1 MYEKIYTTI
10 LLLGMAISMS
20 ASFHLTIEKW
30 VEDDL
35 VSIDVTKDTTIIVT
49 EYEYDE
55 DLEEATMGVE
65 GVMYSDESQQITVSI
80 TRSAEG
86 IFDQFC
92 AAGNCVPGNSELTQ
106 ELEFTIGSMASMRR
120 WFTHYTVYEAGT
132 ETIVYSF
139 NDGINPA
146 LTLTVKYS
154 YMDEDTAVDNV
165 VVLPTNNII
174 YNLLGQRMPTTNWED
189 LSAGIYIIN
198 GKKYIKQ

>member
-1 MYEKIYTTI
+1 MKKIYTTI

-35 VSIDVTKDTTIIVT
+35 VSTDITKDTTIVVS

-65 GVMYSDESQQITVSI
+65 GVMYSDDTQDITVSI
-80 TRSAEG
+80 TRSATG

-106 ELEFTIGSMASMRR
+106 ELNFTVGTLSSMRR
-120 WFTHYTVYEAGT
+120 WFTHYTVYEAST
-132 ETIVYSF
+132 ETIAYTF
-139 NDGINPA
+139 DDGINPT

-154 YMDEDTAVDNV
+154 YNDENTAVEDVLVRPTDNA
-165 VVLPTNNII
+165 I
-174 YNLLGQRMPTTNWED
+174 YNLLGQRMPTNE
-189 LSAGIYIIN
+189 LSELPAGIYIVN
-198 GKKYIKQ
+198 GKKIIKQ

>member
-1 MYEKIYTTI
+1 MKKFYTTI
-10 LLLGMAISMS
+10 LLLGMTISMS

-154 YMDEDTAVDNV
+154 YMDEDTAVEDV
-165 VVLPTNNII
+165 IVRPTNNTI
-174 YNLLGQRMPTTNWED
+174 YNLLGQRMPTTNWEE

-198 GKKYIKQ
+198 GKKYIKK

>member
-1 MYEKIYTTI
+1 MKKIYTTI
-10 LLLGMAISMS
+10 FLLGLAISMS

-35 VSIDVTKDTTIIVT
+35 VSTDITKDTTIVVS

-65 GVMYSDESQQITVSI
+65 GVMYSDDTQDITVSI
-80 TRSAEG
+80 TRSATG

-106 ELEFTIGSMASMRR
+106 ELNFTVGTLSSMRR

-132 ETIVYSF
+132 ETIAYTF
-139 NDGINPA
+139 DDGINPT

-154 YMDEDTAVDNV
+154 YNDENTAVEDV
-165 VVLPTNNII
+165 VVRPTDNAI
-174 YNLLGQRMPTTNWED
+174 YNLLGQRMPTNE
-189 LSAGIYIIN
+189 LSELPAGIYIVN
-198 GKKYIKQ
+198 GKKIIKQ

>member
-1 MYEKIYTTI
+1 MKKIYTTI

-35 VSIDVTKDTTIIVT
+35 VSTDVTKDTTIVVS

-65 GVMYSDESQQITVSI
+65 GVMYSDDTENITVSI
-80 TRSAEG
+80 TRSATG

-106 ELEFTIGSMASMRR
+106 ELNFTVGTLSSMRR

-132 ETIVYSF
+132 ETIAYTF
-139 NDGINPA
+139 DDGINPT

-154 YMDEDTAVDNV
+154 YNDENTAVEDV
-165 VVLPTNNII
+165 VVRPTDNAI
-174 YNLLGQRMPTTNWED
+174 YNLLGQRMPTNE
-189 LSAGIYIIN
+189 LSELPAGIYIVN
-198 GKKYIKQ
+198 GKKIIKQ

>member
-1 MYEKIYTTI
+1 MKKIYTTI
-10 LLLGMAISMS
+10 LLLGMAICMS

-154 YMDEDTAVDNV
+154 YEDEDTAVDNV

>member
-1 MYEKIYTTI
+1 MKKIYTTI

-35 VSIDVTKDTTIIVT
+35 VSTDVTKDTTIVVS

-65 GVMYSDESQQITVSI
+65 GVMYSDETENITVSI
-80 TRSAEG
+80 TRSATG

-92 AAGNCVPGNSELTQ
+92 AAGNCIPGNSELTQ
-106 ELEFTIGSMASMRR
+106 ELNFTVGTLSSMRR

-132 ETIVYSF
+132 ETIAYTF
-139 NDGINPA
+139 DDGINPT

-154 YMDEDTAVDNV
+154 YNDENTAVEDVLVRPTDNA
-165 VVLPTNNII
+165 I
-174 YNLLGQRMPTTNWED
+174 YNLLGQRMPTNE
-189 LSAGIYIIN
+189 LSELPAGIYIVN
-198 GKKYIKQ
+198 GKKIIKQ

>member
-1 MYEKIYTTI
+1 MKKIYTTI

-35 VSIDVTKDTTIIVT
+35 VSTDVTKDTTIVVS

-65 GVMYSDESQQITVSI
+65 GVMYSDDTENITVSI
-80 TRSAEG
+80 TRSATG

-106 ELEFTIGSMASMRR
+106 ELNFTVGTLSSMRR

-132 ETIVYSF
+132 ETIAYTF
-139 NDGINPA
+139 DDGINPT

-154 YMDEDTAVDNV
+154 YNDENTAVEDIVVRPTDNA
-165 VVLPTNNII
+165 I
-174 YNLLGQRMPTTNWED
+174 YNLLGQRMPTNE
-189 LSAGIYIIN
+189 LSELPAGIYIVN
-198 GKKYIKQ
+198 GKKIIKQ

>member
-1 MYEKIYTTI
+1 MKKIFTTFFVLCTALGLHAGLHLTVNQVIDDEEVSTEITQNTTI
-10 LLLGMAISMS
+10 
-20 ASFHLTIEKW
+20 T
-30 VEDDL
+30 
-35 VSIDVTKDTTIIVT
+35 VS
-49 EYEYDE
+49 EYEWDE
-55 DLEEATMGVE
+55 DMEEATMGIS
-65 GVMYSDESQQITVSI
+65 GTLYSDETENITVTI
-80 TRSAEG
+80 TRQNTG
-86 IFDQFC
+86 IIDQFC
-92 AAGNCVPGNSELTQ
+92 AAGNCTFGNEELTQ
-106 ELEFTIGSMASMRR
+106 ICEFTVGTAAFQRS
-120 WFTHYTVYEAGT
+120 WYTHYTPIEAGT
-132 ETIVYSF
+132 ETIVYVF

>member
-1 MYEKIYTTI
+1 MKKIYTTI

-174 YNLLGQRMPTTNWED
+174 YNLLGQRMPTTNWEE

-198 GKKYIKQ
+198 GKKYIKK

>member
-1 MYEKIYTTI
+1 MKKIYTTI

-35 VSIDVTKDTTIIVT
+35 VSTDITKDTTIVVS

-65 GVMYSDESQQITVSI
+65 GVMYSDDTQDITVSI
-80 TRSAEG
+80 TRSATG

-106 ELEFTIGSMASMRR
+106 ELNFAVGTLSSMRR

-132 ETIVYSF
+132 ETIAYTF
-139 NDGINPA
+139 DDGINPT

-154 YMDEDTAVDNV
+154 YNDENTAVEDV
-165 VVLPTNNII
+165 VVRPTDNAI
-174 YNLLGQRMPTTNWED
+174 YNLLGQRMPTNE
-189 LSAGIYIIN
+189 LNELPAGIYIVN
-198 GKKYIKQ
+198 GKKIIKQ

>member
-1 MYEKIYTTI
+1 MKKIYTTI

-35 VSIDVTKDTTIIVT
+35 VSTDITKDTTIIVS

-65 GVMYSDESQQITVSI
+65 GIMYSDETQDITVSI
-80 TRSAEG
+80 TRSATG

-106 ELEFTIGSMASMRR
+106 ELNFTVGTLSSMRR

-132 ETIVYSF
+132 ETIAYTF
-139 NDGINPA
+139 DDGINPT

-154 YMDEDTAVDNV
+154 YNDENTAVEDV
-165 VVLPTNNII
+165 VVRPTDNAI
-174 YNLLGQRMPTTNWED
+174 YNLLGQRMPTNE
-189 LSAGIYIIN
+189 LSELPAGIYIVN
-198 GKKYIKQ
+198 GKKIIKQ

>member
-1 MYEKIYTTI
+1 MKKIYTTI

-35 VSIDVTKDTTIIVT
+35 VSTDITKDTTIVVS

-65 GVMYSDESQQITVSI
+65 GVMYSDDTQDITVSI
-80 TRSAEG
+80 TRSATG

-106 ELEFTIGSMASMRR
+106 ELNFTVLSSMRR

-132 ETIVYSF
+132 ETIAYTF
-139 NDGINPA
+139 DDGINPT

-154 YMDEDTAVDNV
+154 YNDENTAVEDV
-165 VVLPTNNII
+165 VVRPTDNAI
-174 YNLLGQRMPTTNWED
+174 YNLLGQRMPTNE
-189 LSAGIYIIN
+189 LSELPAGIYIVN
-198 GKKYIKQ
+198 GKKIIKQ

>member
-1 MYEKIYTTI
+1 MKKIYTTI

-154 YMDEDTAVDNV
+154 YEDEDTAVDNV

>member
-1 MYEKIYTTI
+1 MKKIYTTI

-35 VSIDVTKDTTIIVT
+35 VSTDVTKDTTIVVS

-65 GVMYSDESQQITVSI
+65 GVMYSDDTENITVSI
-80 TRSAEG
+80 TRSATG

-106 ELEFTIGSMASMRR
+106 ELNFTVGTLSSMRR

-132 ETIVYSF
+132 ETIAYTF
-139 NDGINPA
+139 DDGINPT

-154 YMDEDTAVDNV
+154 YKDENTAVEDVLVRPTDNA
-165 VVLPTNNII
+165 I
-174 YNLLGQRMPTTNWED
+174 YNLLGQRMPTNE
-189 LSAGIYIIN
+189 LSELPAGIYIVN
-198 GKKYIKQ
+198 GKKIIKQ

>member
-1 MYEKIYTTI
+1 
-10 LLLGMAISMS
+10 
-20 ASFHLTIEKW
+20 
-30 VEDDL
+30 
-35 VSIDVTKDTTIIVT
+35 
-49 EYEYDE
+49 
-55 DLEEATMGVE
+55 
-65 GVMYSDESQQITVSI
+65 
-80 TRSAEG
+80 
-86 IFDQFC
+86 
-92 AAGNCVPGNSELTQ
+92 
-106 ELEFTIGSMASMRR
+106 MRR

>member
-1 MYEKIYTTI
+1 MKKIYTTI

-35 VSIDVTKDTTIIVT
+35 VSTDVTKDTTIVVS

-65 GVMYSDESQQITVSI
+65 GVMYSDETENITVSI
-80 TRSAEG
+80 TRSATG

-92 AAGNCVPGNSELTQ
+92 AAGNCIPGNSELTQ
-106 ELEFTIGSMASMRR
+106 ELNFTVGTLSSMRR

-132 ETIVYSF
+132 ETIAYTF
-139 NDGINPA
+139 DDGINPT

-154 YMDEDTAVDNV
+154 YKDENTAVEDV
-165 VVLPTNNII
+165 VVRPTDNAI
-174 YNLLGQRMPTTNWED
+174 YNLLGQRMPTNE
-189 LSAGIYIIN
+189 LNELPAGIYIVN
-198 GKKYIKQ
+198 GKKIIKQ

>member
-1 MYEKIYTTI
+1 MKKIYTTI

-35 VSIDVTKDTTIIVT
+35 VSTNITKDTTIVVS

-65 GVMYSDESQQITVSI
+65 GVMYSDDTQDITVSI
-80 TRSAEG
+80 TRSATG

-106 ELEFTIGSMASMRR
+106 ELNFTVGTLSSMRR

-132 ETIVYSF
+132 ETIAYTF
-139 NDGINPA
+139 DDGINPT

-154 YMDEDTAVDNV
+154 YNDENTAVEDVLVRPTDNA
-165 VVLPTNNII
+165 I
-174 YNLLGQRMPTTNWED
+174 YNLLGQRMPTNE
-189 LSAGIYIIN
+189 LSELPAGIYIVN
-198 GKKYIKQ
+198 GKKIIKQ

>member
-1 MYEKIYTTI
+1 MKKIYTTI

-35 VSIDVTKDTTIIVT
+35 VSTDITKDTTIIVS

-65 GVMYSDESQQITVSI
+65 GVMYSDETQDITVSI
-80 TRSAEG
+80 TRSATG

-106 ELEFTIGSMASMRR
+106 ELNFTVGTLSSMRR

-132 ETIVYSF
+132 ETIAYTF
-139 NDGINPA
+139 DDGINPT

-154 YMDEDTAVDNV
+154 YNDENTAVEDV
-165 VVLPTNNII
+165 VVRPTDNAI
-174 YNLLGQRMPTTNWED
+174 YNLLGQRMPTNE
-189 LSAGIYIIN
+189 LNELPAGIYIVN
-198 GKKYIKQ
+198 GKKIIKQ

>member
-1 MYEKIYTTI
+1 MKKIYTTI

-35 VSIDVTKDTTIIVT
+35 VSTNITKDTTIVVS

-65 GVMYSDESQQITVSI
+65 GVMYSDDTQDITVSI
-80 TRSAEG
+80 TRSATG

-106 ELEFTIGSMASMRR
+106 ELNFTVGTLSSMRR

-132 ETIVYSF
+132 ETIAYTF
-139 NDGINPA
+139 DDGINPT

-154 YMDEDTAVDNV
+154 YKDENTAVEDV
-165 VVLPTNNII
+165 VVRPTDNAI
-174 YNLLGQRMPTTNWED
+174 YNLLGQRMPTNE
-189 LSAGIYIIN
+189 LSELPAGIYIVN
-198 GKKYIKQ
+198 GKKIIKQ

>member
-1 MYEKIYTTI
+1 MKKIYTTI

-35 VSIDVTKDTTIIVT
+35 VSTDVTKDTTIVVS

-65 GVMYSDESQQITVSI
+65 GVMYSDETENITVSI
-80 TRSAEG
+80 TRSATG

-106 ELEFTIGSMASMRR
+106 ELNFTVGTLSSMRR

-132 ETIVYSF
+132 ETIAYTF
-139 NDGINPA
+139 DDGINPT

-154 YMDEDTAVDNV
+154 YNDENTAVEDVLVRPTDNA
-165 VVLPTNNII
+165 I
-174 YNLLGQRMPTTNWED
+174 YNLLGQRMPTNE
-189 LSAGIYIIN
+189 LNELPAGIYIVN
-198 GKKYIKQ
+198 GKKIIKQ